1 MKKTVYLLTSLLLLT
16 GCFPDERNN
25 FMVSDTFGLTAR
37 EDIVDASVHHGVFHV
52 GLSKSGIGQTTAT
65 LQVNDNAQECQTV
78 LDAFNK
84 TNETSFKMVPKELVT
99 FDKTRFSFTEKE
111 ALQDLTISWDSQ
123 EVAKFIGD
131 SRDYVIPILIESD
144 DLKITDGRSFRL
156 IRLIR
161 SQVNV
166 LQKTISRTINRK
178 KVEPDADG
186 VQPELQENLFLDVE
200 LDYPIKNVGI
210 SYSVIVDNS
219 LIPAFNQTQEE
230 LTFEAAPEGLVTIT
244 TPNAVIPE
252 SGKSAIFSLV
262 FDKSLLMED
271 GALKPFP
278 NYVIPIRLAT
288 EKASATM
295 SGKDFDLQ
303 GLAYDNTVTYVTV
316 LYEELKKG
324 TTITREWGKYAS
336 TSGAWSSYIS
346 GFTAGADRNVTLDDE
361 YIYIAETNSTKNLWA
376 ISLSDPGTY
385 KKLPVGTVLN
395 EGTFY
400 VSCPRIIKNTDSSI
414 NGGKDLLVVS
424 NMHTGGDPKLYVYDK
439 GIGEDP
445 SVINMTTWASRRL
458 GDTFTWWGTWQDGM
472 LLFKDFNSTQ
482 GTVTFKTAGKTTG
495 TLFLKGRIA
504 APAVTGAGAYFPF
517 PDDIRKG
524 VSSNRGGTTA
534 WLTSTTKD
542 LFNLD
547 GADNAPTLTAL
558 SGYYADTAF
567 RFFELG
573 DKRYIAYTRQVSS
586 TDGRLFILE
595 GEPTDTWE
603 QILQTRKVVYHAAI
617 QNESE
622 QEGID
627 ETPSP
632 VASTHS
638 GMDLDVYVKGDE
650 AYVAVVKQSVG
661 LSLFKMSYSD

>member
-1 MKKTVYLLTSLLLLT
+1 
-16 GCFPDERNN
+16 
-25 FMVSDTFGLTAR
+25 
-37 EDIVDASVHHGVFHV
+37 
-52 GLSKSGIGQTTAT
+52 
-65 LQVNDNAQECQTV
+65 
-78 LDAFNK
+78 
-84 TNETSFKMVPKELVT
+84 
-99 FDKTRFSFTEKE
+99 
-111 ALQDLTISWDSQ
+111 
-123 EVAKFIGD
+123 
-131 SRDYVIPILIESD
+131 
-144 DLKITDGRSFRL
+144 
-156 IRLIR
+156 
-161 SQVNV
+161 
-166 LQKTISRTINRK
+166 
-178 KVEPDADG
+178 
-186 VQPELQENLFLDVE
+186 
-200 LDYPIKNVGI
+200 
-210 SYSVIVDNS
+210 
-219 LIPAFNQTQEE
+219 
-230 LTFEAAPEGLVTIT
+230 
-244 TPNAVIPE
+244 
-252 SGKSAIFSLV
+252 
-262 FDKSLLMED
+262 
-271 GALKPFP
+271 
-278 NYVIPIRLAT
+278 
-288 EKASATM
+288 
-295 SGKDFDLQ
+295 
-303 GLAYDNTVTYVTV
+303 
-316 LYEELKKG
+316 
-324 TTITREWGKYAS
+324 
-336 TSGAWSSYIS
+336 
-346 GFTAGADRNVTLDDE
+346 
-361 YIYIAETNSTKNLWA
+361 
-376 ISLSDPGTY
+376 
-385 KKLPVGTVLN
+385 
-395 EGTFY
+395 
-400 VSCPRIIKNTDSSI
+400 
-414 NGGKDLLVVS
+414 
-424 NMHTGGDPKLYVYDK
+424 
-439 GIGEDP
+439 
-445 SVINMTTWASRRL
+445 MTTWASRRL

-595 GEPTDTWE
+595 GELTDTWE